1 MPAPLPTASA
11 HPAETVP
18 VQLTLPPD
26 SDLVMVE
33 THASMPRAEIEEP
46 EVPRTRRVRP
56 TRTVLADEPL
66 QMVETRKDQAAP

>member
-11 HPAETVP
+11 AERVP

-56 TRTVLADEPL
+56 TRTVTADEPL
-66 QMVETRKDQAAP
+66 QMVETRKDQAGP